1 MPLRDIA
8 LTGIFGVLLMMAL
21 RETWIG
27 ALLWTWFSLMNP
39 HRLTY
44 SFAFALPFAQVTAI
58 ATLLSILW
66 SRGKVRLPADA
77 SVVVLVL
84 FVLWTCVTT
93 SFAILPGQSSGVLL
107 TTVKIQL
114 MTLVCI
120 AALRERKHIELFVWV
135 NVLSVGFYGFKGGIF
150 AIASGGASR
159 VWGPQGSYIEDNN
172 ALGLALVM
180 IIPLGYYLW
189 QVTTKRWLRHSIL
202 VFLLLNAVA
211 VLATQSR
218 GAFVGIVAMT
228 AVLWLR
234 TSKKLL
240 GGVVLVLAG
249 ASFITFMPE
258 SWATRMRSIGTY
270 EQDSSA
276 MQRLNA
282 WETAIN
288 IANDRVT
295 GAGFAI
301 ANRDIFAR
309 YAPNPEWVF
318 TAHSIYF
325 QALGEHGWIGLALFL
340 TLGALS
346 FANAGRIRKQALERP
361 ETLWARD
368 LAGMVQVSMVGYAV
382 GGAFLSLAYWDLPY
396 NIMVM
401 LIATKYW
408 LIEQRWQ
415 DEKVGPFGSTSS
427 AAVAAGKAAPA
438 ANRPVAPARPPVQ
451 PRAW

>member
-8 LTGIFGVLLMMAL
+8 LTGVFGVLLVMAL

-44 SFAFALPFAQVTAI
+44 GFAFALPFAQITAI
-58 ATLLSILW
+58 VTLASILW
-66 SRGKVRLPADA
+66 SRGKVRLPPEP

-84 FVLWTCVTT
+84 FVLWTCLSTF
-93 SFAILPGQSSGVLL
+93 FAILPGPSSQTLL

-135 NVLSVGFYGFKGGIF
+135 NVLSIGFYGLKGGIF

-159 VWGPQGSYIEDNN
+159 VWGPQDSYISDNN

-202 VFLLLNAVA
+202 LFLLLNAVA
-211 VLATQSR
+211 VLSTQSR
-218 GAFVGIVAMT
+218 GAFLGIVAMSV
-228 AVLWLR
+228 VLWMR
-234 TSKKLL
+234 TRQKLL
-240 GGVVLVLAG
+240 GGIALVLAG
-249 ASFITFMPE
+249 TLFIAFMPA
-258 SWATRMRSIGTY
+258 SWETRMRSIQNY
-270 EQDSSA
+270 EEDSSA
-276 MQRLNA
+276 MQRINA

-325 QALGEHGWIGLALFL
+325 QPLGEHGWIGLLLFL
-340 TLGALS
+340 TLGMLS
-346 FANAGRIRKQALERP
+346 FFNAARIRKKALERP

-368 LAGMVQVSMVGYAV
+368 LAGMIQVSMVGYAV

-401 LIATKYW
+401 LIATKFW
-408 LIEQRWQ
+408 LVEKRWQ
-415 DEKVGPFGSTSS
+415 EEKTGPFGSTSA
-427 AAVAAGKAAPA
+427 AAVAAGKGATPPGPSPA
-438 ANRPVAPARPPVQ
+438 AGGPAQ
-451 PRAW
+451 PTAR